1 MCIRDS
7 TEIASVM
14 TRESVDQANFKQ
26 GDPVTALI
34 KAINVVFVKDGG
46 HMSSSDLHAR

>member
-1 MCIRDS
+1 MGD

-14 TRESVDQANFKQ
+14 TRESVNEAGFKD

-34 KAINVVFVKDGG
+34 KAINVVFVKDGLYAG
-46 HMSSSDLHAR
+46 GSDLHAR